1 MCRFRPLNSAEQ
13 ERGDAFLPSFP
24 AEDQVKLDG
33 KTYSFDRVFNEK
45 TTQEMVYKSAA
56 LPIVKDVLNGF
67 NGTMFAYGQTSSGKT
82 HTMEGVLHDQKMM
95 GIIPRIVDD
104 IFQHIYGM
112 DESIEFHIK
121 VSYFE
126 IYLDK
131 IRDLLDVTKANLPVH
146 EDANRVPYV
155 KGATERFVV
164 SPDDV
169 MDVVDEGKGNRS
181 VATTNMNEH
190 SSRSHSI
197 FLIQVAQENKQTET
211 KLTGKL
217 YLVDLAGSEKVGKTG
232 AAGVLLDEAK
242 NINRSLSALGNVI
255 S

>member
-1 MCRFRPLNSAEQ
+1 
-13 ERGDAFLPSFP
+13 
-24 AEDQVKLDG
+24 
-33 KTYSFDRVFNEK
+33 
-45 TTQEMVYKSAA
+45 
-56 LPIVKDVLNGF
+56 
-67 NGTMFAYGQTSSGKT
+67 
-82 HTMEGVLHDQKMM
+82 MEGVLHDQKMM

-169 MDVVDEGKGNRS
+169 MDVVDEGKGPCFKIIHVKLITWLAYFLTPTLFIPHILPAS
-181 VATTNMNEH
+181 VRFN
-190 SSRSHSI
+190 
-197 FLIQVAQENKQTET
+197 LLNK
-211 KLTGKL
+211 
-217 YLVDLAGSEKVGKTG
+217 
-232 AAGVLLDEAK
+232 
-242 NINRSLSALGNVI
+242 
-255 S
+255 

>member
-1 MCRFRPLNSAEQ
+1 
-13 ERGDAFLPSFP
+13 
-24 AEDQVKLDG
+24 
-33 KTYSFDRVFNEK
+33 
-45 TTQEMVYKSAA
+45 
-56 LPIVKDVLNGF
+56 
-67 NGTMFAYGQTSSGKT
+67 
-82 HTMEGVLHDQKMM
+82 MEGVLHDQKMM

-169 MDVVDEGKGNRS
+169 MDVVDEGKGPCFKIIR
-181 VATTNMNEH
+181 VKFIHVT
-190 SSRSHSI
+190 
-197 FLIQVAQENKQTET
+197 FLAYFSTPT
-211 KLTGKL
+211 LTG
-217 YLVDLAGSEKVGKTG
+217 
-232 AAGVLLDEAK
+232 
-242 NINRSLSALGNVI
+242 SLSEAHRP
-255 S
+255 